1 MQELASSHTISVL
14 VDNEPGILARVV
26 GLFSGRGYNIE
37 SLTVAQTDAKA
48 NLSRITIVTSGTP
61 MVIEQI
67 KAQLDR
73 LVPVHRV
80 RDLTVEGPHIERE
93 LALVKVKGTGDKRV
107 EALRLADVFRAKVID
122 AKTDSFVFE
131 VTGNSDKV
139 QTFVGLME
147 TLGLVEIGRTG
158 IVARGRAALMEYVA
172 ALAGLALVH
181 LLAVASPGPSTVL
194 VIQTSAVSGRRAGL
208 LAAFAMMLGAIVWAA
223 AALYGLQIL
232 FARFEWL
239 YVAFR
244 IAGAIYLIYL
254 GFMLLRH
261 AGAPLP
267 EADPAVAQAG
277 AWQGFVKALL
287 LQLSNPKVMVFMGSI
302 FISLLPA
309 QPPAW
314 MDATVLAIVAINE
327 FTWFALLAL
336 LFSGSTARAFYRRTK
351 VWIDRIMGGAL
362 GVLGLKLALDR

>member
-1 MQELASSHTISVL
+1 
-14 VDNEPGILARVV
+14 
-26 GLFSGRGYNIE
+26 
-37 SLTVAQTDAKA
+37 
-48 NLSRITIVTSGTP
+48 
-61 MVIEQI
+61 
-67 KAQLDR
+67 
-73 LVPVHRV
+73 
-80 RDLTVEGPHIERE
+80 
-93 LALVKVKGTGDKRV
+93 
-107 EALRLADVFRAKVID
+107 
-122 AKTDSFVFE
+122 
-131 VTGNSDKV
+131 
-139 QTFVGLME
+139 
-147 TLGLVEIGRTG
+147 
-158 IVARGRAALMEYVA
+158 MEYVA

-208 LAAFAMMLGAIVWAA
+208 LAAFAMMLGAVVWAA

-254 GFMLLRH
+254 GVMLLRH

-267 EADPAVAQAG
+267 EADPAAAQAG
-277 AWQGFVKALL
+277 VWQGFVKALL

-351 VWIDRIMGGAL
+351 VWLDRIMGGAL
-362 GVLGLKLALDR
+362 GALGLKLALDR

>member
-1 MQELASSHTISVL
+1 
-14 VDNEPGILARVV
+14 
-26 GLFSGRGYNIE
+26 
-37 SLTVAQTDAKA
+37 
-48 NLSRITIVTSGTP
+48 
-61 MVIEQI
+61 
-67 KAQLDR
+67 
-73 LVPVHRV
+73 
-80 RDLTVEGPHIERE
+80 
-93 LALVKVKGTGDKRV
+93 
-107 EALRLADVFRAKVID
+107 
-122 AKTDSFVFE
+122 
-131 VTGNSDKV
+131 
-139 QTFVGLME
+139 
-147 TLGLVEIGRTG
+147 
-158 IVARGRAALMEYVA
+158 MEYVA

-208 LAAFAMMLGAIVWAA
+208 LAAFAMMPGAVVWAA

-267 EADPAVAQAG
+267 EADPAAAQAG
-277 AWQGFVKALL
+277 VWQGFVKALL

-351 VWIDRIMGGAL
+351 VWLDRIMGGLLAAL
-362 GVLGLKLALDR
+362 GVRLVLSNQ

>member
-1 MQELASSHTISVL
+1 V
-14 VDNEPGILARVV
+14 
-26 GLFSGRGYNIE
+26 
-37 SLTVAQTDAKA
+37 
-48 NLSRITIVTSGTP
+48 
-61 MVIEQI
+61 
-67 KAQLDR
+67 
-73 LVPVHRV
+73 
-80 RDLTVEGPHIERE
+80 
-93 LALVKVKGTGDKRV
+93 
-107 EALRLADVFRAKVID
+107 
-122 AKTDSFVFE
+122 
-131 VTGNSDKV
+131 
-139 QTFVGLME
+139 
-147 TLGLVEIGRTG
+147 
-158 IVARGRAALMEYVA
+158 EYVA

-208 LAAFAMMLGAIVWAA
+208 LAAFAMMLGAVVWAA

-267 EADPAVAQAG
+267 EADPAAAQAG
-277 AWQGFVKALL
+277 VWQGFVKALL

-351 VWIDRIMGGAL
+351 VWLDRIMGGAL